1 MSTCFTKEIRCPSC
15 AASKETAIW
24 PGIDREQNED
34 LREQI
39 LNESLFLWKCPE
51 CGYEMQLIY
60 PCMYQDRENRFVVF
74 LEPNEKDPVFR
85 TRGVELPDGIRRRL
99 VSSIEELKEKIL
111 IFEASLNDAA
121 VELAKLGMENVV
133 RTKKGLNPQRGYFCQ
148 ADEVQNTIEF
158 VFFFDE
164 ETEPLYQSTRL
175 DIYRTTLHVVQSLR
189 FDECSRDFLLVKP
202 DTAQLLLD
210 AYHNWQETKARRAQE
225 PEESG
230 EPAE

>member
-1 MSTCFTKEIRCPSC
+1 
-15 AASKETAIW
+15 
-24 PGIDREQNED
+24 
-34 LREQI
+34 
-39 LNESLFLWKCPE
+39 
-51 CGYEMQLIY
+51 
-60 PCMYQDRENRFVVF
+60 
-74 LEPNEKDPVFR
+74 
-85 TRGVELPDGIRRRL
+85 
-99 VSSIEELKEKIL
+99 
-111 IFEASLNDAA
+111 
-121 VELAKLGMENVV
+121 MENVV